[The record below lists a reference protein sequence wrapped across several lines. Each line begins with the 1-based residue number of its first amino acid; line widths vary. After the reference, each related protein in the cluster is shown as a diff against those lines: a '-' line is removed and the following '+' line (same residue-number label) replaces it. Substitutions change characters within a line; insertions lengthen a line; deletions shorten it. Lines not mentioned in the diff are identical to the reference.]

1 MVVSKMKGLA
11 VVPGKPKSLHVRDDI
26 PDPKRADGDALV
38 RVVETGICGTDFE
51 INEGLYGTAP
61 PGFDYL
67 VLGHESLGLVE
78 EVPSGIGLA
87 KGDLVVST
95 VRRPC
100 PEGCPPCASEQ
111 NDMCRTGHF
120 TERGIVGRHGFMA
133 ERFAEDPRFLIRIPP
148 RLKSMAVLLEPLSV
162 VEKGIEHAFRI
173 QQRLP
178 WQPKVAVVLGA
189 GTIGILAA
197 ACLRL
202 RGLDVW
208 VVGRE
213 PGGTPRETFL
223 AELDLRYVSISETA
237 LEVLSTRTGQADL
250 VFEATGA
257 AAVVMP
263 SIGLLAPDGI
273 AVLASVTGGER
284 KFEVD
289 VATWNRQIVLG
300 NQVVM
305 GTVNAG
311 RRHFEAG
318 VRDMETLEAR
328 RAGWL
333 PRLITRRV
341 RFTDLAAVLSRDPN
355 GIKTVLDFS

>member
-1 MVVSKMKGLA
+1 MKGLA
-11 VVPGKPKSLHVRDDI
+11 VVPGKPKSLHLRSDI
-26 PDPKRADGDALV
+26 PEPQRAKGDALV

-51 INEGLYGTAP
+51 INEGLYGKAP
-61 PGFDYL
+61 EGSEYL
-67 VLGHESLGLVE
+67 VLGHESLGVVE
-78 EVPSGIGLA
+78 DAASGSGLS

-100 PEGCPPCASEQ
+100 PERCPPCASDQ
-111 NDMCRTGHF
+111 NDMCRSGHF
-120 TERGIVGRHGFMA
+120 TERGIVGLHGFMA
-133 ERFAEDPRFLIRIPP
+133 ERFAEDPRFLIRVPP
-148 RLKSMAVLLEPLSV
+148 RLKTMAVLLEPLSV
-162 VEKGIEHAFRI
+162 VEKGLEHAFRI

-189 GTIGILAA
+189 GPIGILAA

-202 RGLDVW
+202 RGLDVF

-213 PGGTPRETFL
+213 RSGTTRDAFL
-223 AELDLRYVSISETA
+223 AELDLRYVSASETA
-237 LEVLSTRTGQADL
+237 LEALATRTGEADL

-284 KFEVD
+284 RFEVD
-289 VATWNRQIVLG
+289 VATLNRKLVLG
-300 NQVVM
+300 NQVVL

-328 RAGWL
+328 RPGWL
-333 PRLITRRV
+333 PRLITRRIP
-341 RFTDLAAVLSRDPN
+341 FTDVDAVVARDPT